1 MAEDRQREGKRLR
14 RWRWAAAWA
23 AGSLLAAPVQAQL
36 AAFGIEG
43 MHVVSTAASETGA
56 SISPDGQRIV
66 WARQDAQG
74 VSSLW
79 QARLQDK
86 RWSEAAPLAMAQAV
100 DAAAPAFS
108 PDGRWL
114 YFSAPRTPSG
124 PRTLW
129 RARVDE
135 EGQPQ
140 EPQALADQLGIAA
153 STADAPTP
161 SADGRRL
168 MFSSDRPGGT
178 GGLDLWQA
186 AVQGEGFGA
195 VAPVPGVNTPGD
207 EIDGAWL
214 EGGRGLLLT
223 RADAQGS
230 QVWTARCVQGRY
242 EVEGAWRSPLN
253 IAGGSTRRA
262 LPDPSKPSEM
272 LVSGSAPAPRAGL
285 QDLYRTLTP
294 RVQGETGCAG

>member
-1 MAEDRQREGKRLR
+1 
-14 RWRWAAAWA
+14 
-23 AGSLLAAPVQAQL
+23 L

-43 MHVVSTAASETGA
+43 MNVVSTGASETGA
-56 SISPDGQRIV
+56 SISSDGQRIV

-74 VSSLW
+74 MSSLW

-86 RWSEAAPLAMAQAV
+86 RWTGAEPLAIGQVA
-100 DAAAPAFS
+100 DAAAPALS
-108 PDGRWL
+108 ADGRWL
-114 YFSAPRTPSG
+114 YFSAPRTPGG

-129 RARVDE
+129 RSTLDPDGR
-135 EGQPQ
+135 
-140 EPQALADQLGIAA
+140 PQAPQVLDDQIGAPA

-168 MFSSDRPGGT
+168 MFSSDRPGGA
-178 GGLDLWQA
+178 GGFDLWQ
-186 AVQGEGFGA
+186 VILQGQGMGA
-195 VAPVPGVNTPGD
+195 VTPVAGVNTPGD

-230 QVWTARCVQGRY
+230 QVWIARCTQGRY
-242 EVEGAWRSPLN
+242 AVEAPWGSPLN
-253 IAGGSTRRA
+253 LTGGSTRRA
-262 LPDPSKPSEM
+262 LPDSSKPSEM
-272 LVSGSAPAPRAGL
+272 VVSGSARAPKAGL

-294 RVQGETGCAG
+294 RPQGEAGCAD